1 MCETIT
7 ADGEAPDLV
16 YRHGSAIV
24 AFKLHK
30 KDWIRFVFIFVVLG
44 IVKPNMVAMLST
56 QHCITDCDTMG
67 RHETNSGTEVARCA
81 LARSQ
86 QSK

>member
-56 QHCITDCDTMG
+56 
-67 RHETNSGTEVARCA
+67 
-81 LARSQ
+81 
-86 QSK
+86 